1 MPSQR
6 HVCAS
11 NYNVRDNRDA
21 WRHGKS
27 GSTPSLTKVFRRRT
41 SRLNFF
47 AKITSAPMSF
57 HFCADGVSVGTVW
70 IPAAQSKLQS
80 SAGACIDGNRTAL
93 IVEIHGKQ
101 DREPTSIFAN
111 AKGQRL
117 ALPLAPPTRA
127 ARSTLGSAWS
137 YRPRIEDASHAQQ
150 QTLTHPAVINRA
162 ARPRSGHGG
171 MAYGEPE
178 LHGRITLSPAERE
191 AAKAS
196 GVDEATY
203 AREKLKM
210 LKVKKSGVIKD

>member
-1 MPSQR
+1 
-6 HVCAS
+6 
-11 NYNVRDNRDA
+11 
-21 WRHGKS
+21 
-27 GSTPSLTKVFRRRT
+27 
-41 SRLNFF
+41 
-47 AKITSAPMSF
+47 MSF
-57 HFCADGVSVGTVW
+57 RFCADGVAVLGTVW